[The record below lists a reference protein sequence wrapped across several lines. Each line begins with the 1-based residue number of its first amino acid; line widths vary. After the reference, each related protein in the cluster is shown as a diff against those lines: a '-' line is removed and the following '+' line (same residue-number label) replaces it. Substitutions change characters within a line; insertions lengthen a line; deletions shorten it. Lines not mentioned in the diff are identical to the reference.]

1 MCKVTEKY
9 TISILLQERL
19 LQTINLQDIP
29 DLTDSEN
36 DDDDNNDDNEDD
48 NENNN
53 EDDNENNINNNYIAT
68 GDILIPANYRM
79 TT

>member
-36 DDDDNNDDNEDD
+36 DDDDNDDD
-48 NENNN
+48 N
-53 EDDNENNINNNYIAT
+53 EDDNENNINNSYIDT

>member
-36 DDDDNNDDNEDD
+36 DDDDNDDDNEDD
-48 NENNN
+48 NNEDDNN
-53 EDDNENNINNNYIAT
+53 EDDDN
-68 GDILIPANYRM
+68 GVDKDDKKRCR
-79 TT
+79 

>member
-36 DDDDNNDDNEDD
+36 DDDDNDDD
-48 NENNN
+48 N
-53 EDDNENNINNNYIAT
+53 EDDNENNINNNYIDI